1 MNNMATWL
9 DQQIEQLENIVER
22 HFDSCEA
29 MCAVTRC
36 VLTRSHENAEP
47 HISLVEFLEMQVR
60 NDARIFADQAHRT
73 PRELAIRQP

>member
-1 MNNMATWL
+1 MATWL

-29 MCAVTRC
+29 MCTVNSC
-36 VLTRSHENAEP
+36 ILPRSHENKEP

-60 NDARIFADQAHRT
+60 HGARIFADQARRT
-73 PRELAIRQP
+73 PRKLAIRQPMI